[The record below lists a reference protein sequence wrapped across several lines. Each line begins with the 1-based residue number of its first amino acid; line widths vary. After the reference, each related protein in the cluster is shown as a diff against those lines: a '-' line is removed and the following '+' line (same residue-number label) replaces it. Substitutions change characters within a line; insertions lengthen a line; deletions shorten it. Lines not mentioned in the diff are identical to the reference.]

1 MVKTSLKQSSK
12 AEETIQNLRIELE
25 AVTLNFKEK
34 IRQFDTESSQKFQ
47 ELQSQIVEYK
57 QSIDDVNKQLAQV
70 KEKNVQLEQS
80 LAAEKNQSNNAGSL
94 NVSVTSNSSNSK
106 EGNLPRSTPQK
117 SFDLSNNFIL
127 RQVEVS
133 GVLDT
138 VPTITFLV
146 LFILTHF
153 FWIIEK

>member
-1 MVKTSLKQSSK
+1 MVKSSLKQSSK

-57 QSIDDVNKQLAQV
+57 QGIDDVNKQLAEV

-94 NVSVTSNSSNSK
+94 NVSVASNSSNSK
-106 EGNLPRSTPQK
+106 EENLPRSTPQK

-153 FWIIEK
+153 F

>member
-57 QSIDDVNKQLAQV
+57 QSIDDVNKQLAEV

-94 NVSVTSNSSNSK
+94 NVSVASNSSNSK
-106 EGNLPRSTPQK
+106 EENLPRSTPQK

-133 GVLDT
+133 GVL
-138 VPTITFLV
+138 TFLV
-146 LFILTHF
+146 CF
-153 FWIIEK
+153 